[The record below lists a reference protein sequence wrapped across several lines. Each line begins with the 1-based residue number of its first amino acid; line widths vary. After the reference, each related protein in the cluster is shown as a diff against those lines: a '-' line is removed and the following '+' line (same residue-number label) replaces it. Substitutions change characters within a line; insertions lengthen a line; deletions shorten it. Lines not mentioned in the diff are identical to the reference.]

1 MTASDLLR
9 FTNRTISGRLYDTV
23 ENAIYRLTQM
33 TLVTNIR
40 GEKAK

>member
-1 MTASDLLR
+1 MTTSDLLR
-9 FTNRTISGRLYDTV
+9 FANRMIGGRQYDTV
-23 ENAIYRLTQM
+23 GNAIYRLTQM